1 MAASPLEIRGKH
13 HNLGWLDLS
22 LGHKNGVDPVIPL
35 DNQLLNREDEI
46 MSHCIEVYVYEIAL
60 NHLDEFLT
68 IKDQLITETRS
79 IPGLI
84 ESATFRSDQQQNLF
98 IDRMKW
104 ESSDMAREGLK
115 LFESLP
121 IARRFLSLM
130 AGPPQVGGHF
140 TLVAGR

>member
-1 MAASPLEIRGKH
+1 
-13 HNLGWLDLS
+13 
-22 LGHKNGVDPVIPL
+22 
-35 DNQLLNREDEI
+35 